1 MPMPNAVPSISRPSA
16 RAKSPLPSESMRSP
30 AGTCWL
36 SPQACITKGS
46 LTAMQAT
53 SMPRSLN
60 SSKRSTKPGRW
71 CSEQVGVKAPGT
83 ANSTTFLCA
92 NRVGVSMVCTPPS
105 ICLSVTSGMASPIWM
120 GMGGSVWAGRRRDR
134 SPRAPWCHAMAAGR
148 CRRRTCV
155 APLRPDIATLP
166 RTPTGRGGATGDR
179 MQFKDY
185 YAILGVE
192 PGAGDAEIKTAYRRL
207 ARKYHPDVSKEAGAE
222 DKFKSVNEAYEALRD
237 PERRKAYDQLRSR
250 GYQPGDDIH
259 PPPGG
264 FGGGSG
270 GGPGFD
276 YEEVF
281 GSGGGGN
288 GGFSDFFE
296 SLFRRQAQ
304 QRGGPGFGTPPRG
317 DTRARLVVPLETVH
331 KGGAMRIAVNGR
343 TLDVKVPR
351 GIRPGQVIRLAGLG
365 ERGGNLLLEVEYG
378 THPRFEVD
386 E

>member
-1 MPMPNAVPSISRPSA
+1 
-16 RAKSPLPSESMRSP
+16 
-30 AGTCWL
+30 
-36 SPQACITKGS
+36 
-46 LTAMQAT
+46 
-53 SMPRSLN
+53 
-60 SSKRSTKPGRW
+60 
-71 CSEQVGVKAPGT
+71 
-83 ANSTTFLCA
+83 
-92 NRVGVSMVCTPPS
+92 
-105 ICLSVTSGMASPIWM
+105 
-120 GMGGSVWAGRRRDR
+120 
-134 SPRAPWCHAMAAGR
+134 
-148 CRRRTCV
+148 
-155 APLRPDIATLP
+155 
-166 RTPTGRGGATGDR
+166 

-192 PGAGDAEIKTAYRRL
+192 PSAGDAEIKTAYRRL

-237 PERRKAYDQLRSR
+237 PGRRKAYDQLRGR
-250 GYQPGDDIH
+250 GYRPGDDIH

-264 FGGGSG
+264 FGGGNG

-281 GSGGGGN
+281 GSGGGNGN

-386 E
+386 GRNILYALQVAPWEAALGASVSVPTLGGTVELKVPPGSEAGRRLRLRGRGLPGSGGQADGDQIVELEVQAPAPGDDAQRSAYEALREAFSGEWRRE